1 MVKKFGL
8 GKGLDKLIPEDEE
21 SVSVLNINNIKA
33 NKKQPRKY
41 FDEEKIAMLAESIKE
56 HGMIQPIIVQK
67 DEDDYRIIAGER
79 RWRAAKRANLKEVPV
94 IVMDIAE
101 SAVLEIS
108 LIENIQ
114 RQDQNP
120 IEEANAY
127 KRLIVDFELTQEEL
141 ARKLGKSRT
150 SISNTMRL
158 INLDERV
165 QDFLIEE
172 ILSEGHGRAV
182 LGLESKEDQYLAAQ
196 KVVDENLSVR
206 ETEQLVANYHRVKTV
221 PRKVRLDPYF
231 KDIEKRLAKSIGTKV
246 LLKPKAKNKGRIEI
260 EYYSMDDL
268 NRILDYLKLE
278 EQE

>member
-1 MVKKFGL
+1 MAKKFGL

-21 SVSVLNINNIKA
+21 NIGVLDINKIKP

-67 DEDDYRIIAGER
+67 EKEDYSIVAGER
-79 RWRAAKRANLKEVPV
+79 RWRAAKQANLKEVPV
-94 IVMDIAE
+94 IIMDITE

-114 RQDQNP
+114 RQDLNP

-127 KRLIVDFELTQEEL
+127 KRLLGDFDLTQEEL
-141 ARKLGKSRT
+141 SRKIGKSRT

-158 INLDERV
+158 VNLDDRV
-165 QDFLIEE
+165 QEFLIEE
-172 ILSEGHGRAV
+172 ILSEGHGRAI
-182 LGLESKEDQYLAAQ
+182 LAIEEKEDQYKLAQ
-196 KVVDENLSVR
+196 RVVDENLNVR
-206 ETEQLVANYHRVKTV
+206 ETENLATNYYKVKPVA
-221 PRKVRLDPYF
+221 RKIRLDPYF
-231 KDIEKRLAKSIGTKV
+231 KDVEKRLAKTIGTKV
-246 LLKPKAKNKGRIEI
+246 SLKPKAKNKGRIEI

-268 NRILDYLKLE
+268 NRILEHLKLE
-278 EQE
+278 E